1 MWDAFVAG
9 IFLSDIP
16 WLIDCDIITKKTGHL
31 HNLFLKRLHVL
42 HFKVRFQVYF
52 SNCNKMG
59 Y

>member
-31 HNLFLKRLHVL
+31 CNWFLKRLHVL
-42 HFKVRFQVYF
+42 HFKVRFQVYVF
-52 SNCNKMG
+52 QL
-59 Y
+59 